1 MRLASSTGWRV
12 VSRPKAITEKAGEA
26 GCRDGRNPAR
36 SYHPGLEP
44 GNTPVFAGTQVPV
57 RTLFDYLE
65 AGDPLDKFLEQYPGV
80 AREQAVEVLEMS
92 RQVLLPD
99 DEL

>member
-1 MRLASSTGWRV
+1 MT
-12 VSRPKAITEKAGEA
+12 VSGTTSKPIT
-26 GCRDGRNPAR
+26 RDRKVMG
-36 SYHPGLEP
+36 G
-44 GNTPVFAGTQVPV
+44 TPVFAGTRVPV

-65 AGDPLDKFLEQYPGV
+65 AGDPLGKFLEQYPGV